1 MGPSR
6 EDVVPCSFEF
16 VHTSC
21 SDGDRGEVR
30 PATESG
36 SSAGQQTSSAGN
48 HPHSESFVLV
58 GPGVMDASAIMEGCC
73 RSLRIVSSVF
83 NEGTIKGS
91 SVLARGCDV
100 VVLVAKLGSGSAL
113 PCRRTGMRIPWL
125 IGDCQFCGGLWGGT
139 GSQTRCLL

>member
-1 MGPSR
+1 M
-6 EDVVPCSFEF
+6 
-16 VHTSC
+16 
-21 SDGDRGEVR
+21 
-30 PATESG
+30 
-36 SSAGQQTSSAGN
+36 
-48 HPHSESFVLV
+48 

-113 PCRRTGMRIPWL
+113 LCRRTRMRIPWL

-139 GSQTRCLL
+139 GRQTRCLFWIGATGGGDSGGVLLSSRGALVGTGPDGSVTSCGALAVSVTAKGC